1 MAAKS
6 FLDKLTEEE
15 KKKLGRNYIK
25 MQVRESV
32 QSNAAERTARNRQKT
47 PAVRDTGGVSLS
59 SVRGGGGAANMAATA
74 AVNAMNTH
82 KKTTLPGLA
91 KAIDTGAENAI
102 WARGVPGVQQAVV
115 GTLKNLTSP
124 NVDMALSSP
133 LMKNNPMNQ
142 QIKNDILAGQKKL
155 DTTIQNI
162 AAEAARRQ
170 QYMAN
175 KTAGMTGVEEAAFKL
190 SDGVFGMLPAVG
202 VGMLTKNP
210 VAAKTIMSGMAGG
223 ASANQ
228 ALNEGA
234 SIEQAVKYGTAEAV
248 KEYGT
253 ESLTGGLIGLGGG
266 IINPRRIIG
275 ERISNPV
282 ARTVAG
288 RMADSAGEGME
299 EVVSTYL
306 TPYLQRHYYNPDA
319 KNATKEELG
328 ESAVLGAAVAAIMG
342 IPVDVYNGINSRQMR
357 VMQGISDAL
366 STNEEVDGFTEN
378 LNGMNKATRAIEQV
392 ESAQRQ
398 HSFDY
403 NNPNNQVVN
412 ADLSIVDQAGLS
424 FVQQAAEKTGLR
436 YRIVEGLPEQVNAY
450 IENGTIVYNAN
461 KLSDPATVRYT
472 TGHEIYHAMRG
483 TSEHAEIEEIALQFL
498 SGGRRTAENDMRIL
512 QRKIDEYA
520 NIGKQLTE
528 KEAMD
533 EIGAEF
539 MQAAFVDE
547 QLANRILVEQP
558 GLYKRIW
565 YWISD
570 KINMFRKSRNLSV
583 QEKEQLKLLQQA
595 QKVYVR
601 GMQKINLEQTGAAQ
615 YSIDNNFRAQLDK
628 WISGNMKRE
637 EYFKLGVTP
646 DSLKVAG
653 AKKLPLIML
662 QDVIVKITGGKH
674 SISLD
679 ELAKLP
685 SQIANPVMIFKGST
699 PNSIVVLTEVQD
711 KSGNEVIAAIHL
723 EKMQDRILVNKLAS
737 TYGKGNI
744 ENYVN
749 RNIELGNLIDAD
761 KTKAP
766 VWFTSRGLQLPKLV
780 QTITDAKLSIP
791 QKEQE
796 SNNVVKNESV
806 MNKGLYSKIE
816 DFFTPEQLK
825 QLGYEIDDVDGSNNS
840 FSLATLDERG
850 KDPYQQLLEK
860 YGAIEP
866 GENPYNRN
874 KNIQTPR
881 QTDPFSQVSRFTRTA
896 MEAEQVEDESVHL
909 IQEELADD
917 ISSGRFVYT
926 PISNQKAIHRANERI
941 QSRGWQREYESWDNR
956 FRDGSRMNKY
966 DIAIAE
972 RLIQEAQNAGDYQ
985 TAVKLIADLA
995 AIGTEMGQSVQALS
1009 MLKRLTPEGRLMT
1022 LQRTVERINGEL
1034 LHSGQKTIELP
1045 EEIAQKMLQAGT
1057 QEQINEVWDEG
1068 IQALA
1073 EQMPIKLSDKII
1085 AWRYLAMLGNPR
1097 THFRNI
1103 LGNAVMMPVRYVK
1116 DAIGTGIEH
1125 ATLPQEQRTKALHSS
1140 KELKDYAE
1148 KNFEEEAKD
1157 MLAVGGSKYGDT
1169 MGEIREAQ
1177 QVFKTNGL
1185 EYLRNKNSEWLE
1197 KEDMLFKKPAYIS
1210 RFARFAQARG
1220 WTVEYLENNP
1230 AARQAAQN
1238 YAIQE
1243 AKKATFQETSDFANA
1258 LNRLE
1263 RTNSATKLLI
1273 GSTMP
1278 FKKTPVNILKR
1289 GIEYSPVGIV
1299 NGTKQMAY
1307 DLKKGDITKAEA
1319 IDSIS
1324 AGMTGT
1330 MIMALG
1336 YFLASM
1342 GWAVAGSGDEGQR
1355 KESYDRLMGEQ
1366 EYALTFSD
1374 GSSYTIDWLAPSAMP
1389 LLVGVELYNQFTKDN
1404 EEPPFPK
1411 VIHAITKIADPVLE
1425 MSMLSGL
1432 TNALRTYQNDTSAK
1446 LSDYAY
1452 NIGSGYLSQFLPTI
1466 AGQVARTVDDT
1477 KRTTYAPKDSP
1488 YTQGGEKF
1496 VRQQLNKIPGASFLN
1511 EASIDAWGREVKQE
1525 FAGSDITD
1533 FAARALMNMVS
1544 PGIYKSSQETAVDR
1558 RLQQLYKTTGANNI
1572 LPKVP
1577 DKTFIHN
1584 DKNYV
1589 LDSKQYTRY
1598 AKTAGQKKYS
1608 YVGGFMNSDYY
1619 KQLSNDEKAKVIGNL
1634 YELANYE
1641 AKKQALRSEGVN
1653 YSSETYEKVL
1663 SSGVKP
1669 YEYYAVRKLFDN
1681 NYDYEE
1687 AAVYK
1692 KYCDRMDMEYN
1703 KFIEVMT
1710 ATNTVNMV
1718 SDRDAK
1724 GKEIKGR
1731 TRQDKVRAYLQQQ
1744 INAGNMT
1751 REQAEYVLTKWYPSR
1766 AKNSQYSW
1774 IRQANQK

>member
-32 QSNAAERTARNRQKT
+32 QSNAAERAARSRQKT
-47 PAVRDTGGVSLS
+47 PAVWDTGGVSLS
-59 SVRGGGGAANMAATA
+59 SVRGGDVANMAAMA

-82 KKTTLPGLA
+82 KKTTLPGLV

-102 WARGVPGVQQAVV
+102 WARGVPGIQQAVV

-202 VGMLTKNP
+202 VGMFTKNP

-253 ESLTGGLIGLGGG
+253 ESLTGGLIGLGSG
-266 IINPRRIIG
+266 IVNPGRIIG

-282 ARTVAG
+282 ARSVAG

-328 ESAVLGAAVAAIMG
+328 ESAILGAAVAAIMG

-357 VMQGISDAL
+357 ATQGMSDAL

-378 LNGMNKATRAIEQV
+378 LNGMNKATGAIEQV

-412 ADLSIVDQAGLS
+412 ADLNIVDQAGLS

-498 SGGRRTAENDMRIL
+498 SGGGRTAENDMRIL

-539 MQAAFVDE
+539 MQAAFVDK

-565 YWISD
+565 YWITD

-595 QKVYVR
+595 QRVYAR
-601 GMQKINLEQTGAAQ
+601 GMKKIRPEQKSLPSYSMVPEGDKNIVIIDDITENISLSESEKFMLKMFKNLTGDNAIVTESDKKSINLNRRGINEFLRSKYVAKELPGELKNIVYLAGHQIDELLKYSTEVYSYPNNNPKHANDASQGWENREVIFEGPDLSKKDGSRARYEALMIIRKNNEGNYSHGIIGVIKKGSASYGTIQTNPNHNSAEPFEISIPTNRKKINPK
-615 YSIDNNFRAQLDK
+615 N
-628 WISGNMKRE
+628 
-637 EYFKLGVTP
+637 
-646 DSLKVAG
+646 
-653 AKKLPLIML
+653 
-662 QDVIVKITGGKH
+662 
-674 SISLD
+674 ISL
-679 ELAKLP
+679 
-685 SQIANPVMIFKGST
+685 
-699 PNSIVVLTEVQD
+699 
-711 KSGNEVIAAIHL
+711 
-723 EKMQDRILVNKLAS
+723 
-737 TYGKGNI
+737 
-744 ENYVN
+744 
-749 RNIELGNLIDAD
+749 
-761 KTKAP
+761 
-766 VWFTSRGLQLPKLV
+766 FTS
-780 QTITDAKLSIP
+780 
-791 QKEQE
+791 
-796 SNNVVKNESV
+796 
-806 MNKGLYSKIE
+806 
-816 DFFTPEQLK
+816 EQLK

-926 PISNQKAIHRANERI
+926 PISNQRAIHRANERI

-1336 YFLASM
+1336 YFLASV

-1411 VIHAITKIADPVLE
+1411 VIHAMTKIADPVLE

-1452 NIGSGYLSQFLPTI
+1452 NISSGYLSQFVPTI

-1496 VRQQLNKIPGASFLN
+1496 IRQQLNKIPGASFLN

-1533 FAARALMNMVS
+1533 FAARAFMNMVS
-1544 PGIYKSSQETAVDR
+1544 PGIHKSSQETAVDR
-1558 RLQQLYKTTGANNI
+1558 RLQQLYKSTGANNI

-1681 NYDYEE
+1681 SYDYED